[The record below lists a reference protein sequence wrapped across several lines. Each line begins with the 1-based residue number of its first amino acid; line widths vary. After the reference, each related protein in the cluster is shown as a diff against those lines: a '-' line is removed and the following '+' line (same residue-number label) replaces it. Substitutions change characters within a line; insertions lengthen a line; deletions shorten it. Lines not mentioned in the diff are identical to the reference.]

1 MSRIK
6 NEDIINMPHHRSSS
20 HRPMDIS
27 ARAAQFSPFV
37 ALTGHGDAI
46 REAGRITQ
54 RRIEYDEDMLS
65 DLEGKLSLIRMSADE
80 HPEVEIVHFISDEK
94 KEGGEY
100 IVSRGRVKEV
110 DEYDRAI
117 VMEDGVKI
125 KAEDIRTIE
134 GRIFDRLT

>member
-1 MSRIK
+1 
-6 NEDIINMPHHRSSS
+6 
-20 HRPMDIS
+20 
-27 ARAAQFSPFV
+27 
-37 ALTGHGDAI
+37 
-46 REAGRITQ
+46 
-54 RRIEYDEDMLS
+54 MLS